1 MEVWFNLPSIDQVIR
16 FGSSQF
22 VDWAVSN
29 FYLLSLVLVR
39 LSGLMTTGPVLGQ
52 SIVPFRARLILILAL
67 TTVIS
72 PLMINGSTRQFVRK
86 DKDRDGYL
94 TFDEVPDHMKGRW
107 QRLAVDFEN
116 SATEGIPVSSFRVR
130 ATVPK
135 QYSELGLVVASEFAL
150 GMVLGLGALIVLS
163 GLQLG
168 GQIIDQQLG
177 LEFGSIINPELGGAA
192 SITSNAFFLIGG
204 LAVLLLEPIGG
215 HMQLLLTV
223 VESFEALPVG
233 HVALP
238 ETLPLLF
245 SELVHKSLLL
255 GVQVSAPVLAAM
267 SLVSVCMGY
276 LGHSVPQFNQLVV
289 GFPLR
294 AAVGLMVLMVTL
306 SGLPR
311 VLIDAVPEA
320 IWQVQAAV
328 LV

>member
-1 MEVWFNLPSIDQVIR
+1 MADWFNLPTFDQLIN
-16 FGSSQF
+16 FGSRQF
-22 VDWAVSN
+22 LDWAVSN
-29 FYLLSLVLVR
+29 FYVLSLVFIR
-39 LSGLMTTGPVLGQ
+39 FSGLMTTGPVLGQ
-52 SIVPFRARLILILAL
+52 TIVPFRARFVLILAL
-67 TTVIS
+67 TTVVG
-72 PLMINGSTRQFVRK
+72 PLMINGSTRQFVRF
-86 DKDRDGYL
+86 DQDLNGYL
-94 TFDEVPDHMKGRW
+94 TANEVPPHLMGRW
-107 QRLAVDFEN
+107 KRLAERFEN
-116 SATEGIPVSSFRVR
+116 SDTEGVPVSSFRVL
-130 ATVPK
+130 ASIPK
-135 QYSELGLVVASEFAL
+135 QSSELGLMVASEFAL
-150 GMVLGLGALIVLS
+150 GMALGFGALIVLS

-215 HMQLLLTV
+215 HMQLLQTV
-223 VESFEALPVG
+223 VESFDALPVG
-233 HVALP
+233 HVTLP

-289 GFPLR
+289 GFPMR
-294 AAVGLMVLMVTL
+294 AAVGLMVLTVTL

-311 VLIDAVPEA
+311 LLIDAVPEA
-320 IWQVQAAV
+320 IWQVQSAV